1 MRSASFNL
9 LLFWHGL
16 FAGAYIVAFASGD
29 DDFMGMHIAAGWMLI
44 GLGFIRLLVAVFM
57 PETSPWS
64 LPWPNPAL
72 IKAFRRHWEALDAVA
87 LFQGRNLMIVM
98 SGLVVLTVSVLASF
112 SGYLPGD
119 DLHEGI
125 ANFSLMA
132 VLAHGALI
140 LISQGMKKLKATPPS
155 EPPAKP
161 KPGRPKFL

>member
-1 MRSASFNL
+1 MRSASFTL

-16 FAGAYIVAFASGD
+16 FAGTYIVAFITGD

-44 GLGFIRLLVAVFM
+44 GLGFIRLLIATVM

-64 LPWPNPAL
+64 LPWPNTAL
-72 IKAFRRHWEALDAVA
+72 IKSFKRHWGSLDAPA
-87 LFQGRNLMIVM
+87 LFQGRTLPIVV

-119 DLHEGI
+119 DLHEGV
-125 ANFSLMA
+125 ANLSLMA

-140 LISQGMKKLKATPPS
+140 LISQGLKKIRSAPS
-155 EPPAKP
+155 GAPANP
-161 KPGRPKFL
+161 KPGRPNFL